1 LFSHAGYKA
10 LFTVIQAC
18 NTTIQRNGLNVFG
31 VLTDVVQVEG
41 CAVFLTI
48 GLNRRRQ
55 TKTSYCKPKKDF
67 VIFHRLLKIRIFLDF
82 TQQKERI
89 KATFAITFAIRMTR
103 KKKNNARVRLEN
115 DGMVFS
121 TQPGWTAMEESDAS
135 SNSAATGKQLLYVSL
150 DRKQRAGKPV
160 TLVEGY
166 SGDAMELL
174 LLGKELKTTCGVG
187 GAVKEG
193 CVLIQGDQRKKV
205 IATLEGM
212 GHQVKSK
219 GG

>member
-1 LFSHAGYKA
+1 
-10 LFTVIQAC
+10 
-18 NTTIQRNGLNVFG
+18 
-31 VLTDVVQVEG
+31 
-41 CAVFLTI
+41 
-48 GLNRRRQ
+48 
-55 TKTSYCKPKKDF
+55 
-67 VIFHRLLKIRIFLDF
+67 
-82 TQQKERI
+82 
-89 KATFAITFAIRMTR
+89 MTR

-121 TQPGWTAMEESDAS
+121 TQPGWTAMDESDSS
-135 SNSAATGKQLLYVSL
+135 SNVAATGKQLLYVSL
-150 DRKQRAGKPV
+150 NRKQRAGKPV

-193 CVLIQGDQRKKV
+193 CILIQGDQRKKV

>member
-1 LFSHAGYKA
+1 
-10 LFTVIQAC
+10 
-18 NTTIQRNGLNVFG
+18 
-31 VLTDVVQVEG
+31 
-41 CAVFLTI
+41 
-48 GLNRRRQ
+48 
-55 TKTSYCKPKKDF
+55 
-67 VIFHRLLKIRIFLDF
+67 
-82 TQQKERI
+82 
-89 KATFAITFAIRMTR
+89 MTR

-115 DGMVFS
+115 DGLVFS
-121 TQPGWTAMEESDAS
+121 TQPGWTATEESDAS
-135 SNSAATGKQLLYVSL
+135 SNAATGKQLLYVSL
-150 DRKQRAGKPV
+150 NRKQRAGKPV

-193 CVLIQGDQRKKV
+193 CILIQGDQRKKV